1 MLSFRKAI
9 LEDTKLYFDWA
20 NDSDVREQSFNSDT
34 IDFENHKRWFECK
47 LNDDSCMLLI
57 FKNYEDFNI
66 GQIRIQKENE
76 NEALIGISIAAEHR
90 GKGYAKDMLQMAS
103 DYFLGFNPSCI
114 IKAFV
119 KEKNL
124 SSKFSFEKAG
134 FEFQNII
141 NYENFISF
149 HYIKKKRKMTID
161 TFEINS
167 QSKVFII
174 AELSANHNG
183 NIETAIDTIRAAKR
197 AGADCIKLQTYTAD
211 TITIDCDKDD
221 FLIKGTIWEGKNLY
235 QLYQEAYTPWEWH
248 QEIFKVAKEE
258 GIICF
263 SSPFD
268 KTAVDFLETLNVPA
282 YKIASFEI
290 TDIPLIEYVASK
302 GKPIILSTGIA
313 EQADIELAL
322 DACRRMGN
330 NDVALLKCTSSY
342 PAPID
347 EANMCMVK
355 DLAERYN
362 VISGLSDHT
371 MGATVPVVA
380 TCFGAKIIE
389 KHFILDRSIGGP
401 DASFS
406 MNEEEFTAMVKA
418 VREAESAI
426 GKVDYSLTE
435 KQAKGKDFS
444 RSLYVVEDMKAGD
457 IITEKNV
464 RSIRPGFGMHP
475 KYYNEILGQSVKI
488 DLERGVAF
496 ESIFTIN

>member
-1 MLSFRKAI
+1 M
-9 LEDTKLYFDWA
+9 
-20 NDSDVREQSFNSDT
+20 Q
-34 IDFENHKRWFECK
+34 
-47 LNDDSCMLLI
+47 
-57 FKNYEDFNI
+57 I
-66 GQIRIQKENE
+66 G
-76 NEALIGISIAAEHR
+76 
-90 GKGYAKDMLQMAS
+90 
-103 DYFLGFNPSCI
+103 
-114 IKAFV
+114 
-119 KEKNL
+119 
-124 SSKFSFEKAG
+124 
-134 FEFQNII
+134 
-141 NYENFISF
+141 
-149 HYIKKKRKMTID
+149 
-161 TFEINS
+161 TFEINKE
-167 QSKVFII
+167 SKVFII

-183 NIETAIDTIRAAKR
+183 SIATAIETIRAAKR

-211 TITIDCDKDD
+211 TITIDCDKED

-235 QLYQEAYTPWEWH
+235 KLYQEAYTPWEWH
-248 QEIFKVAKEE
+248 EEIFRVANEE

-268 KTAVDFLETLNVPA
+268 KTAVDFLEALDVPA

-330 NDVALLKCTSSY
+330 YDIALLKCTSSY
-342 PAPID
+342 PAPVD

-426 GKVDYSLTE
+426 GVVDYTLTE

-444 RSLYVVEDMKAGD
+444 RSLYVVDDMKAGE

-464 RSIRPGFGMHP
+464 KSIRPGYGMHP
-475 KYYNEILGQSVKI
+475 KYYREILGKKI
-488 DLERGVAF
+488 NCNLSKGDRIEFSRLELK
-496 ESIFTIN
+496 